1 MRVVMEADIIP
12 LVKARVTLN
21 QESEVASPLRIYIG
35 SDNLV
40 VCSSVQDKQ
49 TGDNIIAAST
59 FSCALYNTPSMLSG
73 SLVTSSN
80 VNFTYSSDQGRWEAV
95 IPATVTLAE
104 DASYWLKVTIATA
117 GGLDAVLRREVV
129 ATYAEGE

>member
-1 MRVVMEADIIP
+1 M
-12 LVKARVTLN
+12 
-21 QESEVASPLRIYIG
+21 ASPLRIYIG